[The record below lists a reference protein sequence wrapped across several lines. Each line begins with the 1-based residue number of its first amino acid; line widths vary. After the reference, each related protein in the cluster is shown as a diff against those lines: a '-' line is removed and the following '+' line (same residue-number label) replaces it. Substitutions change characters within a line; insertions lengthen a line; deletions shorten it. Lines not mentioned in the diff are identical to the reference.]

1 MSNKKLPFHY
11 VLFSI
16 GNGLCSRNTQKSG
29 SDRATAS
36 LDGKPLLFLQFQNQG
51 IVIILQFLNYNME
64 EIMDILRMPRAY
76 FPKQAPRIIRTHISS
91 QASVFWEAKKEIH
104 SNQGHAE

>member
-1 MSNKKLPFHY
+1 
-11 VLFSI
+11 
-16 GNGLCSRNTQKSG
+16 
-29 SDRATAS
+29 
-36 LDGKPLLFLQFQNQG
+36 
-51 IVIILQFLNYNME
+51 
-64 EIMDILRMPRAY
+64 MDILRMPRAY